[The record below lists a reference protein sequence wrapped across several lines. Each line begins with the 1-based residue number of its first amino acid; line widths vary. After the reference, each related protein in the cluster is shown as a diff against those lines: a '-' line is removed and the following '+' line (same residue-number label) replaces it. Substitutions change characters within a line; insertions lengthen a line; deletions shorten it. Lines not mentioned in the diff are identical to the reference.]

1 MSPEYVLVIISVL
14 SNIVVLF
21 SRRIKLIY
29 SPCCYISCVQD
40 EDNEEEYISNGGQSP
55 DGNNQNIIKRVL
67 SKITPRRNK
76 PELKADVNPEGI
88 IRSKPNEIV

>member
-40 EDNEEEYISNGGQSP
+40 EDNEEEYI

-76 PELKADVNPEGI
+76 PEQKADV
-88 IRSKPNEIV
+88 KQNEI